1 MTWFKKVIAYRLTA
15 DVDLNVDKLQAALS
29 EKLAREP
36 GDDELSTYGFSSPLP
51 RVEGVQS
58 KILAHPVGTGILICA
73 EKWLRKFSSKS
84 VNEAVDKQVREIET
98 NQERKV
104 YGKERSQL
112 KELVIAGMLPR
123 LIPEC
128 KHTTA
133 LIIPELNLI
142 LVDSSTPSV
151 AEDLLSTLRQV
162 LGSLPVRPV
171 RTLQSPAEGMT
182 AWLKNGEAPEGFT
195 ILDSADLAGVK
206 DGKKVGKVR
215 LTDMDLTSEEVQLH
229 LSTGRRASKLAL
241 AWSDKLSFKLTDRLV
256 IEGIKFDDVLHDNA
270 AQAAGDGDVLQYF
283 DASMTIMTHTLGTLT
298 TALTSAFGGE
308 DLPQQLDTSTQP
320 Q

>member
-15 DVDLNVDKLQAALS
+15 DVDLNTDKLQAALS
-29 EKLAREP
+29 EKLARAP
-36 GDDELSTYGFSSPLP
+36 GDDEISTYGFTSPLP
-51 RVEGVQS
+51 RVDGLQS
-58 KILAHPVGTGILICA
+58 KILAHPIGGGILICA
-73 EKWLRKFSSKS
+73 EKWVRKVSSKS
-84 VNEAVDKQVREIET
+84 VNEAVDKRVRMIET
-98 NQERKV
+98 EQERKV

-112 KELVIAGMLPR
+112 KDVIIAGMLPR

-133 LIIPELNLI
+133 LIIPEQNLI
-142 LVDSSTPSV
+142 LVDTGTPSV
-151 AEDLLSTLRQV
+151 SEDLLSTLRQV

-171 RTLQSPAEGMT
+171 RTLLSPAEGMT
-182 AWLKNGEAPEGFT
+182 EWLKSGVAPEGFT
-195 ILDSADLAGVK
+195 ILDSAVLAGVK
-206 DGKKVGKVR
+206 DGKKVSKVR

-229 LSTGRRASKLAL
+229 LSTGRKASKLAL
-241 AWSDKLSFKLTDRLV
+241 AWTDKLSFKLTDRLV

-283 DASMTIMTHTLGTLT
+283 DASMAIMTNTLGTLT

-308 DLPQQLDTSTQP
+308 DLPQQLDSSTQA

>member
-84 VNEAVDKQVREIET
+84 VNETVDKQVREIET

-162 LGSLPVRPV
+162 LGSLPVRPM
-171 RTLQSPAEGMT
+171 RTLQNPAEGMT

-308 DLPQQLDTSTQP
+308 DLPQQLDTSTQA

>member
-1 MTWFKKVIAYRLTA
+1 MTWFKKVIAYRITG
-15 DVDLNVDKLQAALS
+15 DIDLSTERLQAALS
-29 EKLAREP
+29 EKLARAP

-73 EKWLRKFSSKS
+73 EKWLRKISSKS
-84 VNEAVDKQVREIET
+84 VNDAVDKQVREIET

-128 KHTTA
+128 KYTTA
-133 LIIPELNLI
+133 LIIPEQNLI
-142 LVDSSTPSV
+142 LVDTSAPNV

-162 LGSLPVRPV
+162 LGSLPVRPM

-182 AWLKNGEAPEGFT
+182 AWLKDGEAPEGFT

-241 AWSDKLSFKLTDRLV
+241 AWNGKLTFKLTDRLI
-256 IEGIKFDDVLHDNA
+256 IEGVKFDDLLQENA
-270 AQAAGDGDVLQYF
+270 AQAAGEGDALQYF
-283 DASMTIMTHTLGTLT
+283 DASMTIMTDALGKLT
-298 TALTSAFGGE
+298 TALTGAFGGE
-308 DLPQQLDTSTQP
+308 DLPQAL
-320 Q
+320 